1 MKIVSLVIILIFLS
15 ACSDK
20 AITNVYSKELLKEG
34 IPCMRLVVFPP
45 DKKIESYFRK
55 LHKFDTECK
64 FKMQVEKKGGITC
77 NSKHNTQ
84 SKAMG
89 SFPSSF
95 LNINI
100 SKENSKI
107 YGYYIDLI
115 EDVKEDDVED
125 ALKRIKRDLSL

>member
-1 MKIVSLVIILIFLS
+1 
-15 ACSDK
+15 
-20 AITNVYSKELLKEG
+20 
-34 IPCMRLVVFPP
+34 MRLVLFPP
-45 DKKIESYFRK
+45 DEKIEGYFRK
-55 LHKFDTECK
+55 FHKFDAECK

-95 LNINI
+95 LNVNV
-100 SKENSKI
+100 SKGRNKI

-115 EDVKEDDVED
+115 EDVKEDDVEA
-125 ALKRIKRDLSL
+125 ALKRIKEDLSL